1 MEAMSGKYW
10 MEDSRIM
17 KWILKVP
24 AILITFFLP
33 SVSLLAQNADT
44 LIRRHLETEGV
55 RFSCDNSVK
64 LLMSGQEKFDDMFD
78 AIRHARKSV
87 HLEYFNF
94 RNDSIASLLFDIL
107 REKRREGVEVRALFD
122 GFGNDSNNQP
132 LQKRHIRAL
141 RQDSIDIHEFDPIRF
156 P

>member
-33 SVSLLAQNADT
+33 SASLLAQNADT

-78 AIRHARKSV
+78 AIRHARKSHYYLKFYDFLLGQSHNLQLFFFDLSY
-87 HLEYFNF
+87 HL
-94 RNDSIASLLFDIL
+94 I
-107 REKRREGVEVRALFD
+107 
-122 GFGNDSNNQP
+122 
-132 LQKRHIRAL
+132 
-141 RQDSIDIHEFDPIRF
+141 
-156 P
+156 